1 MRRPFVA
8 GNWKMNMDRASAV
21 ALAEAVAEG
30 AGVYPNVDVAVCPPF
45 VYLEAV
51 ARALVGSQVALGA
64 QNLYPEPKGAYTG
77 EVSGPMLKDVG
88 CRFVILGHSE
98 RRAMGESSEFVN
110 EKVFSALECGLY
122 PIICVGETLRQRKDG
137 KTLAVVRR
145 QIDGSLSG
153 LSAEQMLNCVIAYEP
168 VWAIGTGENATPEQA
183 EEVQAEIRR
192 LLTERFGKNVAE
204 SVRIQYGGSVKAS
217 VAADIFCK
225 PNVDGGLVGGA
236 SLKADEFLGIV
247 AAAQKIKGRAGG

>member
-8 GNWKMNMDRASAV
+8 GNWKMNMERASAA
-21 ALAEAVAEG
+21 ALAKAVAEG
-30 AGVYPNVDVAVCPPF
+30 AGNYPQVDIAVCPPF
-45 VYLEAV
+45 VYLEIV
-51 ARALVGSQVALGA
+51 AKAIAGSPVMLGA
-64 QNLYPEPKGAYTG
+64 QNLYPEPKGAFTG
-77 EVSGPMLKDVG
+77 EISGPMLKDMG
-88 CRFVILGHSE
+88 CQFVILGHSE

-110 EKVFSALECGLY
+110 EKVFAALECDLK
-122 PIICVGETLRQRKDG
+122 PIICVGETLRQRKEG

-153 LSAEQMLNCVIAYEP
+153 LSPEQMQKCVIAYEP

-192 LLTERFGKNVAE
+192 LLSERFGKAVAE

-217 VAADIFCK
+217 VAADIFQK
-225 PNVDGGLVGGA
+225 PNVDGGLIGGA

-247 AAAQKIKGRAGG
+247 AAAQKVKG

>member
-8 GNWKMNMDRASAV
+8 GNWKMNMERTSAV
-21 ALAEAVAEG
+21 ALAKAIAEG
-30 AGVYPNVDVAVCPPF
+30 AGAYPQVDIAVCPPF

-51 ARALVGSQVALGA
+51 AQAIAGSPIALGA
-64 QNLYPEPKGAYTG
+64 QNLYPEPKGAFTG
-77 EVSGPMLKDVG
+77 EISGPMLKDIG
-88 CRFVILGHSE
+88 CQFVILGHSE

-110 EKVFSALECGLY
+110 EKVFAALECGLK
-122 PIICVGETLRQRKDG
+122 PIICVGETLRQRKEG

-153 LSAEQMLNCVIAYEP
+153 LSREQMEQCVIAYEP

-192 LLTERFGKNVAE
+192 LLTERFGKAVAD

-217 VAADIFCK
+217 VAADIFQK
-225 PNVDGGLVGGA
+225 PNVDGGLIGGA

-247 AAAQKIKGRAGG
+247 AAAQKVKG

>member
-1 MRRPFVA
+1 MRRPLVA
-8 GNWKMNMDRASAV
+8 GNWKMNMDRASAA
-21 ALAEAVAEG
+21 ALAQAVAEG
-30 AGVYPNVDVAVCPPF
+30 AGNYPQVDIAVCPPF
-45 VYLEAV
+45 VYLETV
-51 ARALVGSQVALGA
+51 AKAIAGSPVMLGA
-64 QNLYPEPKGAYTG
+64 QNLYPEPKGAFTG
-77 EVSGPMLKDVG
+77 EISGPMLRDMG
-88 CRFVILGHSE
+88 CQFVILGHSE

-110 EKVFSALECGLY
+110 EKVFAALECQLK
-122 PIICVGETLRQRKDG
+122 PIICVGETLRQRKEG

-153 LSAEQMLNCVIAYEP
+153 LSPEQMQQCVIAYEP

-192 LLTERFGKNVAE
+192 LLTERFGKAVAE

-217 VAADIFCK
+217 VAADIFQK
-225 PNVDGGLVGGA
+225 PNVDGGLIGGA

-247 AAAQKIKGRAGG
+247 AAAQKVKG

>member
-8 GNWKMNMDRASAV
+8 GNWKMNMERASAV
-21 ALAEAVAEG
+21 ALAKAVADG
-30 AGVYPNVDVAVCPPF
+30 AGAYPQVDIAVCPPF
-45 VYLEAV
+45 VYLEALGQ
-51 ARALVGSQVALGA
+51 AIAGSRVALGA
-64 QNLYPEPKGAYTG
+64 QNLYPEPKGAFTG
-77 EVSGPMLKDVG
+77 EVSGPMLKDMG
-88 CRFVILGHSE
+88 CQFVILGHSE

-110 EKVFSALECGLY
+110 EKVFAALECGLK
-122 PIICVGETLRQRKDG
+122 PIICVGETLRQRKEG

-153 LSAEQMLNCVIAYEP
+153 LSPEQMQQCVIAYEP

-192 LLTERFGKNVAE
+192 LLTERFGKAVAE
-204 SVRIQYGGSVKAS
+204 SIRIQYGGSVKAS
-217 VAADIFCK
+217 VAAEIFQK
-225 PNVDGGLVGGA
+225 PNVDGGLIGGA

-247 AAAQKIKGRAGG
+247 AAAQKVKA

>member
-8 GNWKMNMDRASAV
+8 GNWKMNMDRASAET
-21 ALAEAVAEG
+21 LAKAVAEG
-30 AGVYPNVDVAVCPPF
+30 AAAYPKVDIAVCPPF
-45 VYLEAV
+45 VYLEVV
-51 ARALVGSQVALGA
+51 AKAIAGSPVMLGA
-64 QNLYPEPKGAYTG
+64 QNLYPEPKGAFTG
-77 EVSGPMLKDVG
+77 EISGPMLKDMG
-88 CRFVILGHSE
+88 CQFVILGHSE

-110 EKVFSALECGLY
+110 EKVFAALECGLK
-122 PIICVGETLRQRKDG
+122 PIICVGETLHQRREN
-137 KTLAVVRR
+137 KTLDVVRR

-153 LSAEQMLNCVIAYEP
+153 LSAEQMSQCVIAYEP

-192 LLTERFGKNVAE
+192 LLTERFGKAVAD

-217 VAADIFCK
+217 VAADIFQK
-225 PNVDGGLVGGA
+225 PNVDGGLIGGA

-247 AAAQKIKGRAGG
+247 AAAQKVKA

>member
-8 GNWKMNMDRASAV
+8 GNWKMNMDRASAA
-21 ALAEAVAEG
+21 ALAQAVAEG
-30 AGVYPNVDVAVCPPF
+30 AGNYPQVDIAVCPPF
-45 VYLEAV
+45 VYLETV
-51 ARALVGSQVALGA
+51 AKAIAGSPVMLGA
-64 QNLYPEPKGAYTG
+64 QNLYPEPKGAFTG
-77 EVSGPMLKDVG
+77 EISGPMLKDMG
-88 CRFVILGHSE
+88 CQFVILGHSE

-110 EKVFSALECGLY
+110 EKVFAALECQLK
-122 PIICVGETLRQRKDG
+122 PIICVGETLRQRKEG

-153 LSAEQMLNCVIAYEP
+153 LSLEQMQQCVIAYEP

-192 LLTERFGKNVAE
+192 LLTERFGKAVAE

-217 VAADIFCK
+217 VAADIFQK
-225 PNVDGGLVGGA
+225 PNVDGGLIGGA

-247 AAAQKIKGRAGG
+247 AAAQKVKG

>member
-8 GNWKMNMDRASAV
+8 GNWKMNMERASAA
-21 ALAEAVAEG
+21 ALAKAVAEG
-30 AGVYPNVDVAVCPPF
+30 AGNYPQVDIAVCPPF
-45 VYLEAV
+45 VYLETV
-51 ARALVGSQVALGA
+51 AKAIAGSPVMLGA
-64 QNLYPEPKGAYTG
+64 QNLYPEPKGAFTG
-77 EVSGPMLKDVG
+77 EISGPMLKDMG
-88 CRFVILGHSE
+88 CQFVILGHSE

-110 EKVFSALECGLY
+110 EKVFAALECDLK
-122 PIICVGETLRQRKDG
+122 PIICVGETLRQRKEG

-153 LSAEQMLNCVIAYEP
+153 LSPEQMQKCVIAYEP

-192 LLTERFGKNVAE
+192 LLSERFGKAVAE

-217 VAADIFCK
+217 VAADIFQK
-225 PNVDGGLVGGA
+225 PNVDGGLIGGA

-247 AAAQKIKGRAGG
+247 AAAQKVKG

>member
-8 GNWKMNMDRASAV
+8 GNWKMNMDRASAES
-21 ALAEAVAEG
+21 LAKAVAEG
-30 AGVYPNVDVAVCPPF
+30 AAAYPNVDIAVCPPF
-45 VYLEAV
+45 VYLEVV
-51 ARALVGSQVALGA
+51 AKAIAGSPVMLGA
-64 QNLYPEPKGAYTG
+64 QNLYPEPKGAFTG
-77 EVSGPMLKDVG
+77 EISGPMLKDMG
-88 CRFVILGHSE
+88 CQFVILGHSE

-110 EKVFSALECGLY
+110 EKVFAALECQLK
-122 PIICVGETLRQRKDG
+122 PIICVGETLRQRKEG
-137 KTLAVVRR
+137 KTLDVVRR

-153 LSAEQMLNCVIAYEP
+153 LSAEQMSQCVIAYEP

-192 LLTERFGKNVAE
+192 LLTERFGKAVAD

-217 VAADIFCK
+217 VAADIFQK
-225 PNVDGGLVGGA
+225 PNVDGGLIGGA

-247 AAAQKIKGRAGG
+247 AAAQKVKA

>member
-1 MRRPFVA
+1 
-8 GNWKMNMDRASAV
+8 
-21 ALAEAVAEG
+21 
-30 AGVYPNVDVAVCPPF
+30 
-45 VYLEAV
+45 
-51 ARALVGSQVALGA
+51 
-64 QNLYPEPKGAYTG
+64 
-77 EVSGPMLKDVG
+77 
-88 CRFVILGHSE
+88 VILGHSE

-110 EKVFSALECGLY
+110 EKVFAALECDLK
-122 PIICVGETLRQRKDG
+122 PIICVGETLRQRKEG

-153 LSAEQMLNCVIAYEP
+153 LSPEQMQKCVIAYEP

-192 LLTERFGKNVAE
+192 LLTERFGKAVAE

-217 VAADIFCK
+217 VAADIFQK
-225 PNVDGGLVGGA
+225 PNVDGGLIGGA

-247 AAAQKIKGRAGG
+247 AAAQKVKG

>member
-8 GNWKMNMDRASAV
+8 GNWKMNMERASAV
-21 ALAEAVAEG
+21 ALARAIAEG
-30 AGVYPNVDVAVCPPF
+30 AGAYPEVDIAVCPPF

-51 ARALVGSQVALGA
+51 AQAIAGSPVALGA
-64 QNLYPEPKGAYTG
+64 QNLYPEPKGAFTG
-77 EVSGPMLKDVG
+77 EISGPMLKDMG
-88 CRFVILGHSE
+88 CTFVILGHSE

-110 EKVFSALECGLY
+110 EKVFAALECGLK
-122 PIICVGETLRQRKDG
+122 PIICVGETLRQRKEG
-137 KTLAVVRR
+137 RTLTVVRR

-153 LSAEQMLNCVIAYEP
+153 LSAEQMRQCVIAYEP

-192 LLTERFGKNVAE
+192 LLTERFGKDVAD

-217 VAADIFCK
+217 VAADIFMK
-225 PNVDGGLVGGA
+225 PNVDGGLIGGA

-247 AAAQKIKGRAGG
+247 AAAQKVKGRDGG

>member
-8 GNWKMNMDRASAV
+8 GNWKMNMDRASAA
-21 ALAEAVAEG
+21 ALAQAVAEG
-30 AGVYPNVDVAVCPPF
+30 AGNYPQVDIAVCPPF
-45 VYLEAV
+45 VYLETV
-51 ARALVGSQVALGA
+51 AKAIAGSPVMLGA
-64 QNLYPEPKGAYTG
+64 QNMYPEPKGAFTG
-77 EVSGPMLKDVG
+77 EISGPMLKDMG
-88 CRFVILGHSE
+88 CQFVILGHSE

-110 EKVFSALECGLY
+110 EKVFAALECQLK
-122 PIICVGETLRQRKDG
+122 PIICVGETLRQRKEG

-153 LSAEQMLNCVIAYEP
+153 LSLEQMQQCVIAYEP

-192 LLTERFGKNVAE
+192 LLTERFGKAVAE

-217 VAADIFCK
+217 VAADIFQK
-225 PNVDGGLVGGA
+225 PNVDGGLIGGA

-247 AAAQKIKGRAGG
+247 AAAQKVKG

>member
-8 GNWKMNMDRASAV
+8 GNWKMNMERASAA
-21 ALAEAVAEG
+21 ALAQAVAEG
-30 AGVYPNVDVAVCPPF
+30 AGNYPQVDIAVCPPF
-45 VYLEAV
+45 VYLETV
-51 ARALVGSQVALGA
+51 AKAIAGSPVMLGA
-64 QNLYPEPKGAYTG
+64 QNLYPEPKGAFTG
-77 EVSGPMLKDVG
+77 EISGPMLKDMG
-88 CRFVILGHSE
+88 CQFVILGHSE

-110 EKVFSALECGLY
+110 EKVFAALECGLK
-122 PIICVGETLRQRKDG
+122 PIICVGETLRQRKEG

-153 LSAEQMLNCVIAYEP
+153 LSPEQMQKCVIAYEP

-192 LLTERFGKNVAE
+192 LLTERFGKAVAE

-217 VAADIFCK
+217 VAADIFQK
-225 PNVDGGLVGGA
+225 PNVDGGLIGGA

-247 AAAQKIKGRAGG
+247 AAAQKVKG

>member
-8 GNWKMNMDRASAV
+8 GNWKMNMERASAA
-21 ALAEAVAEG
+21 ALAQAVAEG
-30 AGVYPNVDVAVCPPF
+30 AGNYPQVDIAVCPPF
-45 VYLEAV
+45 VYLETV
-51 ARALVGSQVALGA
+51 AKAIAGSPVMLGA
-64 QNLYPEPKGAYTG
+64 QNLYPEPKGAFTG
-77 EVSGPMLKDVG
+77 EISGPMLKDMG
-88 CRFVILGHSE
+88 CQFVILGHSE

-110 EKVFSALECGLY
+110 EKVFAALECGLK
-122 PIICVGETLRQRKDG
+122 PIICVGETLRQRKEG

-153 LSAEQMLNCVIAYEP
+153 LSPEQMQKCVIAYEP

-192 LLTERFGKNVAE
+192 LLSERFGKAVAE

-217 VAADIFCK
+217 VAADIFQK
-225 PNVDGGLVGGA
+225 PNVDGGLIGGA

-247 AAAQKIKGRAGG
+247 AAAQKVKG

>member
-8 GNWKMNMDRASAV
+8 GNWKMNMERASAV
-21 ALAEAVAEG
+21 ALARAVADG
-30 AGVYPNVDVAVCPPF
+30 ARAYPQVDIAVCPPF

-51 ARALVGSQVALGA
+51 AQAIAGSPVALGA
-64 QNLYPEPKGAYTG
+64 QNLYPEPKGAFTG
-77 EVSGPMLKDVG
+77 EISGPMLKDMG
-88 CRFVILGHSE
+88 CTFVILGHSE

-110 EKVFSALECGLY
+110 EKVFAALECGLK
-122 PIICVGETLRQRKDG
+122 PIICVGETLRQRKEG
-137 KTLAVVRR
+137 RTLTVVRR

-153 LSAEQMLNCVIAYEP
+153 LSAEQMRQCVIAYEP
-168 VWAIGTGENATPEQA
+168 VWAIGTGENATPDQA

-192 LLTERFGKNVAE
+192 LLAERFGKDVAD

-217 VAADIFCK
+217 VAADIFEK
-225 PNVDGGLVGGA
+225 PNVDGGLIGGA

-247 AAAQKIKGRAGG
+247 AAAQKVKGRNGG